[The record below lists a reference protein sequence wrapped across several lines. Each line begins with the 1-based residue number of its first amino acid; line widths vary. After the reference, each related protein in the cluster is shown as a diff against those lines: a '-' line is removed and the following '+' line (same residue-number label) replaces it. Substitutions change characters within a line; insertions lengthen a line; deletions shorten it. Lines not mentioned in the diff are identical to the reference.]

1 MHQIQQHILNIDC
14 SSQLLGKEVQN
25 VVGTLMEKEFYPKL
39 EQLLDQYPIYDN
51 TWILDKV
58 VINLPP
64 ISQKNWKEEL
74 VSSALNEIEAFLNA
88 TFKEIKSI
96 NHNQHVVSSSK
107 FFLDVQHAEFLFFEY
122 LKTGFFNQNL
132 IFKNVLDI
140 EEQLNKLT
148 FSSTERKKLF
158 LNQLVV
164 LFLENQK
171 SLLRFIYNVS
181 EKTKQLIKEE
191 GVGFLFNAS
200 QYFKNEKELQK
211 KFSSSHEFNNWINLL
226 EWSLFLVHNSN
237 SQNIFYQFK
246 NISLSEFGINTD
258 TLNSLLNFYVK
269 SSEGKISDT
278 YFTILFNFKQ
288 HINND
293 LGSKIEFNQKSNGYE
308 NITETSTKY
317 LSDKN
322 NLSDEITKNKDLFK
336 TNTTDKSITNSNLS
350 LNLDSEY
357 GTFDVSSKNADSKSD
372 FSQQIDNDS
381 INDFIKSKDSEKSFI
396 DLKTEDKNDSSK
408 SHESKISNNQY
419 DKLSSRDVLSK
430 LNENESHD
438 SNKQHQIQS
447 DTKNNS
453 NDGHQIQNNLNDDS
467 NNSSEERLLIQSD
480 TKNDSN
486 DSNGG
491 NIIQNNTKNELDKLK
506 NSNNIFKADDDS
518 KLTYKRFNLDDDSSD
533 NLLKSSNTEKNNSLF
548 LEEPIYIQ
556 NSGIIILH
564 PFLIHL
570 FEELNLCKNEEW
582 ISKKSQ
588 TKAVLITQYLITGST
603 VFFENDLALNKILC
617 GLEVDA
623 VIDLTIRITKKDIKE
638 AKGLLEAVIGYWKV
652 LKNTS
657 IDGLRETFLQR
668 NGKLL
673 FKKEDTIELW
683 VEQKGVDVLMAQI
696 PWSIGMIK
704 TPWMKIFMECHWS

>member
-14 SSQLLGKEVQN
+14 TSKLLGKEVQN
-25 VVGTLMEKEFYPKL
+25 VVGVLMEKEFYPKL
-39 EQLLDQYPIYDN
+39 EQLLDQYPIYNN

-96 NHNQHVVSSSK
+96 NHNQHVASSSN
-107 FFLDVQHAEFLFFEY
+107 FFLDVQHAEFLFFQY

-132 IFKNVLDI
+132 LFKNVLDI

-148 FSSTERKKLF
+148 FSSIERKKF
-158 LNQLVV
+158 FCDQLVV
-164 LFLENQK
+164 LFSENQK
-171 SLLRFIYNVS
+171 SLLRFIYTIS
-181 EKTKQLIKEE
+181 EKTKKLIKEE
-191 GVGFLFNAS
+191 GVGFLFDTS
-200 QYFKNEKELQK
+200 LYFKNEKELQK

-237 SQNIFYQFK
+237 SQDIFYQFK
-246 NISLSEFGINTD
+246 NTSLSEFVINTD
-258 TLNSLLNFYVK
+258 TLNSLLNFYVN

-293 LGSKIEFNQKSNGYE
+293 LGSQIEFNQKSNGYE
-308 NITETSTKY
+308 NITETSTKL

-322 NLSDEITKNKDLFK
+322 NLSDEITKNKDFFT
-336 TNTTDKSITNSNLS
+336 TNTTDKSATNSNLP
-350 LNLDSEY
+350 LNLDSEN
-357 GTFDVSSKNADSKSD
+357 GAFDVSSKNIDSKSD
-372 FSQQIDNDS
+372 FSQQINNDS

-408 SHESKISNNQY
+408 NHESKISNNQH

-430 LNENESHD
+430 LNENESH
-438 SNKQHQIQS
+438 
-447 DTKNNS
+447 NS
-453 NDGHQIQNNLNDDS
+453 NREHKIQG
-467 NNSSEERLLIQSD
+467 D
-480 TKNDSN
+480 TNNDSN
-486 DSNGG
+486 DSSEEHLIQSNTKNDYNNGNGG
-491 NIIQNNTKNELDKLK
+491 NIIQNDTKNDLDKL
-506 NSNNIFKADDDS
+506 NNNIFKADDDS

-533 NLLKSSNTEKNNSLF
+533 NLLKSLNTEKNNSLF

-556 NSGIIILH
+556 NSGLIILH